1 MAERL
6 QRSIVTALDLL
17 TQNATLCDM
26 PTMTIRVDRQ
36 GVKDASKVLARMG
49 MTPRSAIDV
58 FLAQVALKKAI
69 PFAVTEA
76 ESDDGYLPHVPNAAT
91 QAAMVEPTRQSF
103 RSAKALLS
111 SLKREH

>member
-1 MAERL
+1 
-6 QRSIVTALDLL
+6 
-17 TQNATLCDM
+17 
-26 PTMTIRVDRQ
+26 MTIRVDRK

-76 ESDDGYLPHVPNAAT
+76 ESDDGYLPHIPNAT
-91 QAAMVEPTRQSF
+91 TLAAMAEPTRRSF
-103 RSAKALLS
+103 RSAKALLN
-111 SLKREH
+111 SLRREH

>member
-1 MAERL
+1 
-6 QRSIVTALDLL
+6 
-17 TQNATLCDM
+17 M

-36 GVKDASKVLARMG
+36 SIKDATKVLARMG
-49 MTPRSAIDV
+49 MTPRTAIDV
-58 FLAQVALKKAI
+58 FLAQVVLKKAI

-76 ESDDGYLPHVPNAAT
+76 ESDDGYLPHIPNAAT
-91 QAAMVEPTRQSF
+91 LAAMGAPPCQSF